1 MKSLTATYLEVD
13 LTSGGS
19 SARPVPSEVVE
30 LYLGGRGLGARL
42 LFDSTPPGLDPFDE
56 RMPIIFSVGPL
67 TGSAA
72 PQSNRFVVTT
82 KSPATGAVADSH
94 CGGSFATK
102 LKKAGFDGVIVRG
115 RSPRPVYLEI
125 KDGKAE
131 LKDAAHLW
139 GKGTV
144 ATQAALPASFG
155 KAVIGPAG
163 ENRVPFACIVS
174 QNRIAGRTGTG
185 AVMGSKNLKAIIAD
199 GSAATFERDEAFKAL
214 QKEVTEFLRSHP
226 MTGQILPTLGT
237 ANLVMTCAGRNIIP
251 TRNFQ
256 KGHDRRTPELAGERM
271 RDELLIRKDGCLS
284 CPVKCGRH
292 IRLGKGE
299 GKGPEFETIGLLGN
313 NLGIFDMQTVAEL
326 GELCDDLGMDTISM
340 GGVLGFATE
349 LTERGLLS
357 SELAWGR
364 VEAYREAIE
373 ATARRSGLGA
383 ELAEGTRALAKRRGG
398 EEFAIQVKGLELPAY
413 DPRGCFG
420 QGLEYA
426 TNNRGGCHVRGSTM
440 FLEATGPVSIDP
452 HSTAGKPELVV
463 FQQDMNAAVSSL
475 VFCYFASYA
484 VLPAFAFK
492 LEASSAAYRLA
503 MAAASRATGPALR
516 LALRMKNPAQLL
528 WFEKFLSAAWGRRV
542 GLGQFMEVGARIYNL
557 ERLYNLREGMSGSAD
572 TLPRRLLDEP
582 TFPGAKAG
590 VPLADMLRR
599 YYRVRGWDSE
609 GVPTPATLRRLA
621 IRS

>member
-1 MKSLTATYLEVD
+1 YLEVD
-13 LTSGGS
+13 LSSGGMS
-19 SARPVPSEVVE
+19 TRAIPAEVVE
-30 LYLGGRGLGARL
+30 LYIGGRGLGARL
-42 LFDSTPPGLDPFDE
+42 LYDLTPPGLDPFDE
-56 RMPIIFSVGPL
+56 RMPIIFSIGPL
-67 TGSAA
+67 NGSSA

-82 KSPATGAVADSH
+82 KSPATGAIADSH

-131 LKDAAHLW
+131 IKDAAHLW

-174 QNRIAGRTGTG
+174 QNRIAGRAGTG

-199 GSAATFERDEAFKAL
+199 GSATTFERDEAFKAL
-214 QKEVTEFLRSHP
+214 QKEVTEYLRAHP

-256 KGHDRRTPELAGERM
+256 KGRDRRTPELAGERM
-271 RDELLIRKDGCLS
+271 RDELLIKKDGCMA

-292 IRLGKGE
+292 IRLRKGE

-313 NLGIFDMQTVAEL
+313 NLGIFDMQIVAEL

-349 LTERGLLS
+349 LTERGMLQS
-357 SELAWGR
+357 DLAWGR

-373 ATARRSGLGA
+373 ATARRTGLGA
-383 ELAEGTRALAKRRGG
+383 ELADGTRALARRRGG

-426 TNNRGGCHVRGSTM
+426 TNNRGGCHIRGSTM
-440 FLEATGPVSIDP
+440 FLEATGPVSINP
-452 HSTAGKPELVV
+452 LSTAGKPELVV

-484 VLPAFAFK
+484 VLPATMFK
-492 LEASSAAYRLA
+492 LEPNSFAYRIA
-503 MAAASRATGPALR
+503 MATASRATGPALR
-516 LALRMKNPAQLL
+516 LAMRAKTSAQIL
-528 WFEKFLSAAWGRRV
+528 WFEKFLSLAWGRRV
-542 GLGQFMEVGARIYNL
+542 GIGELMQVGARVFNL
-557 ERLYNLREGMSGSAD
+557 ERLYNLREGLTASAD

-582 TFPGAKAG
+582 TFPGVKAG
-590 VPLADMLRR
+590 VPLAEMLGR
-599 YYRVRGWDSE
+599 YYRIRGWDSN
-609 GVPTPATLRRLA
+609 GVPTLATLRSLA